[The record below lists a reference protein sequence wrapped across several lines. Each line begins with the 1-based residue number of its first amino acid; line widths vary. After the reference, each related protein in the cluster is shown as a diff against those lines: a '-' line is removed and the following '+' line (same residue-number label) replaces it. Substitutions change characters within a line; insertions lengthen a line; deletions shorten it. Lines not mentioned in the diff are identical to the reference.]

1 MVILVNFGSFG
12 PTNWKFGQLNRIFEL
27 FWSIQLDFWSIL
39 GQLAKQI
46 GNLVKSIEHFG
57 NFGRFNQ
64 NFDCSNQ
71 INWNFG
77 RSIRYLP
84 NLLVILVV
92 SLQFWIFG
100 WMNSFKFFF
109 FFWYFFHHFFA
120 LQEKWGKILF
130 WSFFLNWFFLWR
142 FIEDFVNFGAGLGLF
157 GFFGGLLVFWPRFID
172 NLPRLFFF
180 VSFYR

>member
-1 MVILVNFGSFG
+1 MVILVNSIGFLVNFGSFG

-92 SLQFWIFG
+92 SLQFWILG

-109 FFWYFFHHFFA
+109 FLVFFS
-120 LQEKWGKILF
+120 
-130 WSFFLNWFFLWR
+130 SFFLPSKKNGAKFC
-142 FIEDFVNFGAGLGLF
+142 FGHWI
-157 GFFGGLLVFWPRFID
+157 GFFCDDLLKT
-172 NLPRLFFF
+172 L
-180 VSFYR
+180 

>member
-100 WMNSFKFFF
+100 WMNSFKFVFF
-109 FFWYFFHHFFA
+109 FGIFF
-120 LQEKWGKILF
+120 II
-130 WSFFLNWFFLWR
+130 FLPSKKNRAKFC
-142 FIEDFVNFGAGLGLF
+142 FGHWI
-157 GFFGGLLVFWPRFID
+157 GFFCDDLLKT
-172 NLPRLFFF
+172 L
-180 VSFYR
+180 